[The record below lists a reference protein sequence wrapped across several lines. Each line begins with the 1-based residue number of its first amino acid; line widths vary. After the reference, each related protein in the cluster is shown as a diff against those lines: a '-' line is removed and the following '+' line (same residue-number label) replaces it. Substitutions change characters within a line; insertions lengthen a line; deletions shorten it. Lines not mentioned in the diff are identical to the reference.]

1 MLLMSAACGDRP
13 ETAADA
19 TRTVATA
26 EEAGPVTTGL
36 DSALLAAAAERGEAL
51 PRLRTL
57 IVARHGEAELERHY
71 RGPGLDAPA
80 NVKSVSKSILS
91 AIVGI
96 AIADGHL
103 DGVDQ
108 PVSPFF
114 ARYIS
119 ATADSAVQRITVGN
133 LLTMQSGL
141 QGTSGSNYGR
151 WVTSPNWVRH
161 AVTRPMEAE
170 PGTVRRYSTGN
181 SHLLSAVL
189 TQATGSSTWAY
200 ARDRLA
206 QPLGIA
212 LPRWPA
218 DPQGIYF
225 GGNEMRVSPRDLLRF
240 GEMYRNGGRHEGR
253 QVVPEAWVQASLVP
267 HTRARRSNEGYG
279 YGWFVGQVR
288 GWPMYY
294 AWGYGGQFIFI
305 VPDLELTV
313 VTPSDPDVA
322 REGEHLRAIRSLL
335 GELIVPAAEAG
346 AARAGVTS
354 S

>member
-1 MLLMSAACGDRP
+1 MTRTRSSHLLALLLLATNACSERPDAATD
-13 ETAADA
+13 AARTMATVEA
-19 TRTVATA
+19 TRPA
-26 EEAGPVTTGL
+26 TTGL
-36 DSALLAAAAERGEAL
+36 DSALLALVAERGETL

-57 IVARHGEAELERHY
+57 IVARHGRAELEQHY

-114 ARYIS
+114 TRYIP
-119 ATADSAVQRITVGN
+119 AGADSGVQRITVGN

-161 AVTRPMEAE
+161 AVTRPMESE

-200 ARDRLA
+200 ARERLA

-225 GGNEMRVSPRDLLRF
+225 GGNEMRVSPRSSSSCSWSSRILTAVLISAMCVNACGKLPRKS
-240 GEMYRNGGRHEGR
+240 
-253 QVVPEAWVQASLVP
+253 P
-267 HTRARRSNEGYG
+267 
-279 YGWFVGQVR
+279 VR
-288 GWPMYY
+288 GS
-294 AWGYGGQFIFI
+294 IC
-305 VPDLELTV
+305 
-313 VTPSDPDVA
+313 
-322 REGEHLRAIRSLL
+322 SL
-335 GELIVPAAEAG
+335 
-346 AARAGVTS
+346 
-354 S
+354 

>member
-1 MLLMSAACGDRP
+1 
-13 ETAADA
+13 
-19 TRTVATA
+19 
-26 EEAGPVTTGL
+26 
-36 DSALLAAAAERGEAL
+36 
-51 PRLRTL
+51 
-57 IVARHGEAELERHY
+57 
-71 RGPGLDAPA
+71 
-80 NVKSVSKSILS
+80 
-91 AIVGI
+91 
-96 AIADGHL
+96 
-103 DGVDQ
+103 VDQ

-114 ARYIS
+114 ARYIP
-119 ATADSAVQRITVGN
+119 AGADSAVQRITVGN

-141 QGTSGSNYGR
+141 EGTSGSNYGR

-161 AVTRPMEAE
+161 AVTRPMESQ

-253 QVVPEAWVQASLVP
+253 QVVPEAWVRASLVP
-267 HTRARRSNEGYG
+267 HTRARRSSEGYG
-279 YGWFVGQVR
+279 YGWFIGQVR

-305 VPDLELTV
+305 VPDLELTM
-313 VTPSDPDVA
+313 VTTSDPDAA

-335 GELIVPAAEAG
+335 GELVVPAAEAG
-346 AARAGVTS
+346 AARGTVTS